1 MPVKTHHTA
10 VVAMPPP
17 EVWEPIQAI
26 RRQYDRHVHR
36 WMPHIT
42 LLYPFVPHVQF
53 DEILP
58 GLIQVGRQSAALQV
72 TLATFQAFRHG
83 FGKATIWL
91 APEPRHALVTLQAA
105 LHAAF
110 PAYNEQSRFPTGFTP
125 HLSVGQAS
133 SPRGRQYLLETLQA
147 TWQPVQFTLTALTL
161 IWREADGPFQI
172 AHTIPL
178 EAPQPLPEGEETGG
192 GRLLLP

>member
-26 RRQYDRHVHR
+26 RRQYDRNVHR

-42 LLYPFVPHVQF
+42 LLYPFVPHAQF
-53 DEILP
+53 DEVLP
-58 GLIQVGRQSAALQV
+58 GLMQVGRQSLAFQV
-72 TLATFQAFRHG
+72 TLATFQAFTHA

-91 APEPRHALVTLQAA
+91 APEPRHALITLQAA

-110 PAYNEQSRFPTGFTP
+110 PAYDEQSRFRTGFTP

-133 SPRGRQYLLETLQA
+133 SARGRQYLLETLQA
-147 TWQPVQFTLTALTL
+147 AWQPVQFTLTALML

-172 AHTIPL
+172 AHAIPL
-178 EAPQPLPEGEETGG
+178 EAPHPPPEGEETGG

>member
-26 RRQYDRHVHR
+26 RRQHDRNVHR

-42 LLYPFVPHVQF
+42 LLYPFMPREQF
-53 DEILP
+53 GEALS
-58 GLIQVGRQSAALQV
+58 GLKEVGRQSAALQV
-72 TLATFQAFRHG
+72 TLTTFRAFTHA

-91 APEPRHALVTLQAA
+91 APEPRQALVTLQAA
-105 LHAAF
+105 LQAAF
-110 PAYNEQSRFPTGFTP
+110 PAYNEQSRFSTGFTP

-133 SPRGRQYLLETLQA
+133 SPHGRQHLLEALQA
-147 TWQPVQFTLTALTL
+147 SWQPVQFTLTAIAL
-161 IWREADGPFQI
+161 IWREADGPFEV
-172 AHTIPL
+172 AHAIPL
-178 EAPQPLPEGEETGG
+178 GEVS
-192 GRLLLP
+192 P